1 MTEGAFTALKV
12 GYIIM
17 IPIGTSFVLSIFG
30 SVGYSALGAHVSP
43 QSGLPRIRTQ
53 DLKDFWFALL
63 VPSKYTKKQMTS
75 R

>member
-12 GYIIM
+12 GYIIT
-17 IPIGTSFVLSIFG
+17 IPVGTSFVLSIFG

-53 DLKDFWFALL
+53 DLNFWFALL